1 VVELQ
6 KALEVVDIK
15 LPGHEIRELV
25 RKHDTNVKDGK
36 LDMVEFGQVSEFFL
50 YYSNANNGCI
60 CFMFL
65 LIPLF
70 SCTTCYRKIIPYIF
84 LYGMLLLK

>member
-1 VVELQ
+1 MVELQ

-50 YYSNANNGCI
+50 Y
-60 CFMFL
+60 
-65 LIPLF
+65 
-70 SCTTCYRKIIPYIF
+70 
-84 LYGMLLLK
+84 